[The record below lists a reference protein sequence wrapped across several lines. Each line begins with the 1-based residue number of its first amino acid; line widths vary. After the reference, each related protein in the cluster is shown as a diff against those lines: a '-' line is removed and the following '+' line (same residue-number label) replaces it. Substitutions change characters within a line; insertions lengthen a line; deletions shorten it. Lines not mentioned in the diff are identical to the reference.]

1 MAVVSIRARLILLVL
16 SVLTPALAAALWV
29 IDITYANER
38 AALER
43 NLRDTTRA
51 LSLVV
56 DRELARRD
64 TIARVLTLS
73 APLDQGDLPA
83 FHEQARRAT
92 DGIEGAVLL
101 RSAQGVL
108 VDTREAAVAQAPA
121 APASAV
127 PTLLDLPTVT
137 PVLPDTRT
145 KTLQATVVR
154 PVLRAGEA
162 VFNVEVTVLPQELQ
176 RIVAEQRL
184 PPGWS
189 SAIVDSRG
197 TVVAHQPDGP
207 ALLGRPITDTLR
219 AQLSRGTEGF
229 FETESIQG
237 LPTVAFFSTTASNWS
252 FVIAVPEAEFGSSLT
267 RSLIPLLWGIAAVA
281 SVAVLGALWV
291 AHGISGAVDSLRGA
305 ARELQGG
312 TPVRR
317 RSVPIRELAEVNT
330 TLEDAS
336 RTLLHAKE
344 ELERQVAAAVQQTR
358 EAEQR
363 VSQSQRVE
371 ALGRL
376 TGGVAHD
383 FNNLLGVISN
393 STHVLQRLPA
403 GAGQDNAFATIRRAV
418 ELGSRL
424 TQHLLRF
431 AGRQPVKPVR
441 VDLAEFLPRSAEL
454 MKTVMGSSVRIECE
468 LEPGT
473 QPVTVDPSEMELAL
487 INLALNAR
495 DAMSGR
501 GTLRLRARNAGTGAE
516 SRVEVSVSDTGEGI
530 DPDVLERVFEPF
542 FTTKPVGMGSGLGL
556 SQVYGFCQ
564 QAGGEATIESRAGAG
579 TTVTMVLPSS
589 GAVPAADDA
598 APSAAAAPAVSTH
611 GGRKLLLVEDNE
623 DLALVTEALL
633 RSFGFGVTRVRSGD
647 EALRTIEGAGSDAF
661 DVVLSDVVM
670 PGSVDGLQLAR
681 RLQQRVPPLPVVLI
695 SGYNAAHAQQSF
707 EVLPKPCPPD
717 QLLAALQRALQ

>member
-38 AALER
+38 SAIER

-64 TIARVLTLS
+64 VIARVLTLS
-73 APLDQGDLPA
+73 ELLDRVDLPA

-108 VDTREAAVAQAPA
+108 VDTRAPSSAIPLAAQARA
-121 APASAV
+121 GSSAPA
-127 PTLLDLPTVT
+127 LFDLPTVT
-137 PVLPDTRT
+137 PLLPDAATQA
-145 KTLQATVVR
+145 LQATVVR
-154 PVLRAGEA
+154 PVLRDRKAL
-162 VFNVEVTVLPQELQ
+162 FNVEVTLLPQELQ

-184 PPGWS
+184 PAGWS

-207 ALLGRPITDTLR
+207 SLLGRPITDTLR
-219 AQLSRGTEGF
+219 AQLSQRTEGF
-229 FETESIQG
+229 FETQSLQG
-237 LPTVAFFSTTASNWS
+237 LPTVAFFSTSASNWS
-252 FVIAVPEAEFGSSLT
+252 YVIAVPEAEFGSSLT

-291 AHGISGAVDSLRGA
+291 ARGISGAVDSLRQA

-312 TPVRR
+312 APVQARN
-317 RSVPIRELAEVNT
+317 VPIRELAEVNT
-330 TLEDAS
+330 TLADAS
-336 RTLLHAKE
+336 RTLLQTKD
-344 ELERQVAAAVQQTR
+344 ELERQVASAVQRTR

-403 GAGQDNAFATIRRAV
+403 GDGRDNAFAAIQRAV
-418 ELGSRL
+418 DLGSRL

-431 AGRQPVKPVR
+431 AGRQPVKPVP

-473 QPVTVDPSEMELAL
+473 QGVTVDPSEMELAL

-501 GTLRLRARNAGTGAE
+501 GTLRLRARNGSAEAAGQ
-516 SRVEVSVSDTGEGI
+516 VLLSVSDTGEGI

-542 FTTKPVGMGSGLGL
+542 FTTKPVGKGSGLGL

-564 QAGGEATIESRAGAG
+564 QAGGAATIESRAGAG
-579 TTVTMVLPSS
+579 TTVTMVLPATS
-589 GAVPAADDA
+589 AEPAPTQPLP
-598 APSAAAAPAVSTH
+598 APPAPASA
-611 GGRKLLLVEDNE
+611 GEERRLLLVEDND
-623 DLALVTEALL
+623 DLGLVTEALL
-633 RSFGFGVTRVRSGD
+633 RSFGFQVTRVRSGD
-647 EALRTIEGAGSDAF
+647 DALRALEADNSF
-661 DVVLSDVVM
+661 DVVLTDVVM
-670 PGSVDGLQLAR
+670 PGAVDGLQLAR
-681 RLQQRVPPLPVVLI
+681 RLKERVPPLPVVLI
-695 SGYNAAHAQQSF
+695 SGYNTSHAQRNF

-717 QLLAALQRALQ
+717 DLLAALQRALQ